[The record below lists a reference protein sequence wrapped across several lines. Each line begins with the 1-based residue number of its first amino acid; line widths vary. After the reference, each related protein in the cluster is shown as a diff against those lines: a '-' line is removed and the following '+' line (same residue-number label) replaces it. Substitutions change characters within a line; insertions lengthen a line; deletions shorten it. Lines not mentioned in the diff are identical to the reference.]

1 MSKMNLFN
9 LLERL
14 EKLVDAKFQLAGK
27 VWIDKEQFEGLL
39 EKIRIALPEEIKE
52 AERLN
57 LERERYL
64 DQAQAEAERVLR
76 EAENYVQRLI
86 HESQITVKAE
96 EEADRIIDNA
106 KRIATEIESDAYQY
120 AAQIMEQLEQNLD
133 RTLHIVRN
141 GRDELNKQKKYNRLS
156 EE

>member
-9 LLERL
+9 LLDHL
-14 EKLVDAKFQLAGK
+14 ENLVDAKFQLAGR
-27 VWIDKEQFEGLL
+27 VWIDKEYFEDLL
-39 EKIRIALPEEIKE
+39 EKIRIALPEEIKV

-64 DQAQAEAERVLR
+64 EQTHSEAERILR

-106 KRIATEIESDAYQY
+106 KRVAVRIETDALQY
-120 AAQIMEQLEQNLD
+120 AKQLLEQLEQNLE
-133 RTLHIVRN
+133 RTIHIVQN
-141 GRDELNKQKKYNRLS
+141 GRNELNKQIDRSRPL

>member
-9 LLERL
+9 LLDRL
-14 EKLVDAKFQLAGK
+14 ENLVDGKFQLAGK
-27 VWIDKEQFEGLL
+27 VWIDKEQFEELL

-106 KRIATEIESDAYQY
+106 KRIATEIESDAYRY